1 MPSAAIALRWQPLAK
16 RVTSHLPIPTGGCA
30 AANPARAWVARPPGR
45 GGRGDAAVPG
55 MFGGKQACSCYSWK
69 VAHATVC
76 VMTGP
81 VEEGVDVAFMREA
94 LAQAVLAEA
103 AGEVPVGAVVVA
115 DGVVIGRG
123 FNRPIGSKDPTAHA
137 EILALREAAQA
148 VSNYRLT
155 GVRLYVTVEP
165 CLMCVGAIVHARVGT
180 LIYGV
185 PEPKAGAVS
194 SAIPALN
201 HPALNHRVEVIEGIL
216 AAECREVLQRF
227 FQARRASFPSGVR
240 Q

>member
-1 MPSAAIALRWQPLAK
+1 
-16 RVTSHLPIPTGGCA
+16 
-30 AANPARAWVARPPGR
+30 
-45 GGRGDAAVPG
+45 
-55 MFGGKQACSCYSWK
+55 
-69 VAHATVC
+69 
-76 VMTGP
+76 MTGP
-81 VEEGVDVAFMREA
+81 VESEEGVDIAFMREA
-94 LAQAVLAEA
+94 LEQAALAEA

-115 DGVVIGRG
+115 GGVVVGRG

-137 EILALREAAQA
+137 EILALREAAQ
-148 VSNYRLT
+148 VMGNYRLT

-201 HPALNHRVEVIEGIL
+201 HEALNHRVEVIPGIL
-216 AAECREVLQRF
+216 ADECREVLQRF
-227 FQARRASFPSGVR
+227 FQARRASSPSGVR